1 MIDPRYSVTGANYPL
16 TDKQRELIAL
26 VDEIGP
32 GMAARAER
40 YDRAASFPF
49 ENYADMRKAGLLGLC
64 VPEKFGGRGADS
76 LNSTVSLSRTLIDS
90 TALNRELRGMLM
102 PVGGF
107 TMRSKVALISSAV
120 MSAPSWKVTPSR
132 RKNV

>member
-1 MIDPRYSVTGANYPL
+1 MLSSSVFLRTTTFQPL
-16 TDKQRELIAL
+16 A
-26 VDEIGP
+26 
-32 GMAARAER
+32 M
-40 YDRAASFPF
+40 
-49 ENYADMRKAGLLGLC
+49 ADMM
-64 VPEKFGGRGADS
+64 KFGGRGADS